1 SELDSFP
8 TRRSSDLLQRSS
20 GMSHCTQTVGP
31 SISALKKT
39 VPERSRARQ
48 GQGGSWM
55 ASGASVRGTVGRAAS
70 LTALEAHVS
79 IGLCPSDGN
88 GFRNNFRDK
97 FASQNGAER
106 IAPPPWRD
114 NG

>member
-1 SELDSFP
+1 RSPSSAIHSHFF
-8 TRRSSDLLQRSS
+8 SSDAATTEIHPLSL
-20 GMSHCTQTVGP
+20 HD
-31 SISALKKT
+31 AL
-39 VPERSRARQ
+39 PI
-48 GQGGSWM
+48 
-55 ASGASVRGTVGRAAS
+55 S

-106 IAPPPWRD
+106 IAPPPWRE
-114 NG
+114 NGYFRRLGHACGIPVKRRLDRRTQSGAGKCRRF